1 MKWVRPWLLG
11 LLLFLGLAVLV
22 TALLRWF
29 AVDDAA
35 RADVAMLM
43 APPSALPGDNGFAR
57 LLLIDHEV
65 APEQLD
71 AVLADEVARFEALE
85 RLNAEARLAMAR
97 KSPGTGTEAG
107 LAYRF
112 LEDSGIPERAPLD
125 LGKQGCALVADGCLD
140 AVRADPEAVRALL
153 ELAGERTAQASRALA
168 SGHLRSP
175 FPPSIAAPLPP
186 FQKLRLPLTA
196 AALEAVD
203 GRVPEAM
210 SRTCTILADARR
222 HGAASPDLISQM
234 VMTSL
239 ANGAAGL
246 LLDLRRGWPD
256 TALPGDC
263 LPALAPVRGEDYL
276 VCEAMRGEFRMV
288 SRVGHD
294 LDASLSNKWNPRDL
308 FLRHAAFDADTQDAW
323 MAPRFADTCRDD
335 YRQQVLAGTVPASR
349 GRELGMSDPTC
360 WGAVISCILSGISMT
375 DSGQYQR
382 RLLDN
387 AARLRLQLAALAVA
401 DGRLPRDQAAGAA
414 ASPGY
419 AVQASPAGDRL
430 EIALKQTPPGQP
442 SVFTVAL

>member
-1 MKWVRPWLLG
+1 
-11 LLLFLGLAVLV
+11 
-22 TALLRWF
+22 
-29 AVDDAA
+29 
-35 RADVAMLM
+35 
-43 APPSALPGDNGFAR
+43 
-57 LLLIDHEV
+57 V

-85 RLNAEARLAMAR
+85 RLNADARLAMAR
-97 KSPGTGTEAG
+97 KAPGASAETG
-107 LAYRF
+107 LAYNL
-112 LEDSGIPERAPLD
+112 LEDSGIPARAPLD
-125 LGKQGCALVADGCLD
+125 LGKQACGLSGIDCL
-140 AVRADPEAVRALL
+140 ATVRADPEAVRALL
-153 ELAGERTAQASRALA
+153 DIAGGRTAQASQALA

-186 FQKLRLPLTA
+186 FQRLRLPLTA

-203 GRVPEAM
+203 GRAPEAM

-246 LLDLRRGWPD
+246 LLDLRRDWPD
-256 TALPGDC
+256 TALPEDC
-263 LPALAPVRGEDYL
+263 APALVPVRGEDYL

-294 LDASLSNKWNPRDL
+294 LDQTLSTRWNPRDL
-308 FLRHAAFDADTQDAW
+308 FLLHAVFDADTQDAW
-323 MAPRFADTCRDD
+323 TAPHFADTCRDD
-335 YRQQVLAGTVPASR
+335 YRAQVLAGKVPVAR
-349 GRELGMSDPTC
+349 GSAPAMSDPTC
-360 WGAVISCILSGISMT
+360 WGAVASCILSGIAMT
-375 DSGQYQR
+375 DSGKYQG

-401 DGRLPRDQAAGAA
+401 DGRLPREQAAAAA

-419 AVQASPAGDRL
+419 AL
-430 EIALKQTPPGQP
+430 QP
-442 SVFTVAL
+442 SANGLGITLRAPGPNGATHFSVAL